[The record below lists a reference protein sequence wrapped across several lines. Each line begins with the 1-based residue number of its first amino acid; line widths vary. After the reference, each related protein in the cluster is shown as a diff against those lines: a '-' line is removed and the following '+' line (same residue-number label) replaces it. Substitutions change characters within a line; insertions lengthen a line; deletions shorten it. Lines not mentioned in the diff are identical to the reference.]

1 MPEPQVTGQAVQV
14 VQLPYVQSHSPSSQG
29 AESSRLGQ
37 DVPQISA
44 LLPSQVKPSCGVCIS
59 LVRVRVPDLHVTE
72 QEVHA
77 AQSSTLQSTGHV
89 KALQALLSLEVGQA
103 APPCAA
109 GVVIVRVRS

>member
-29 AESSRLGQ
+29 VESSRLGQ
-37 DVPQISA
+37 DVPQIPA
-44 LLPSQVKPSCGVCIS
+44 LLPSALQMKPSCGVSIS

-77 AQSSTLQSTGHV
+77 AQSSTLQSTGHT
-89 KALQALLSLEVGQA
+89 KLLQALIWLEVGQA
-103 APPCAA
+103 APP
-109 GVVIVRVRS
+109 